1 MNVKYIVSYLG
12 LVPFFFLIID
22 GYFLGMLDKDFITTI
37 SITMACIIFTFI
49 GAYNWDFK
57 NDDILLEIYGFMP
70 SLLSMIILI
79 LNIFKFNPNNLILFL
94 IVFLLMQLL
103 IDFYRTLKLSFPM
116 RYFLKLR
123 LPVTGMLC
131 VSLLGITKL

>member
-1 MNVKYIVSYLG
+1 MNIKYIVSYLG

-22 GYFLGMLDKDFITTI
+22 GYFLGMLDKNFITTI

-57 NDDILLEIYGFMP
+57 KDDMLLEIYGFIP

-131 VSLLGITKL
+131 VSLLSITKL

>member
-1 MNVKYIVSYLG
+1 MNIKYIVSYLG

-22 GYFLGMLDKDFITTI
+22 GYFLGMLDKNFITTI

-57 NDDILLEIYGFMP
+57 KDDMLLEIYGFIP

-79 LNIFKFNPNNLILFL
+79 LNIFKFNPKNLILFL

-131 VSLLGITKL
+131 VSLLSITKL

>member
-1 MNVKYIVSYLG
+1 MNIKYIVSYLG

-22 GYFLGMLDKDFITTI
+22 GYFLGMLDKNFITTI

-57 NDDILLEIYGFMP
+57 KDDILLEIYGFIP
-70 SLLSMIILI
+70 SLLSMTILI
-79 LNIFKFNPNNLILFL
+79 LNIFKFNPKNLILFL

-131 VSLLGITKL
+131 VSLLSITKL

>member
-1 MNVKYIVSYLG
+1 MNIKYIVSYLG
-12 LVPFFFLIID
+12 LVPFFFLIVD
-22 GYFLGMLDKDFITTI
+22 GYFLGMLDKNFITTI

-57 NDDILLEIYGFMP
+57 KDDILLETYGFIP

-131 VSLLGITKL
+131 VSLLGIAKL